1 MSIWDEIKVQNTC
14 KNFPRTYS
22 LEEDNDEE
30 KSNFCIDLMMLKIT
44 AIGRERC
51 PTSENSTAILDEE
64 VTKCFVFY
72 KGNNWDFK
80 WTYHP
85 IKTWRKEQGYGFA
98 KGKCKWTFTVKYE
111 SERLSLK
118 SSKGGHKTHRQD
130 PGFSRAETGKIWIK
144 YILTSCPHCVSC

>member
-1 MSIWDEIKVQNTC
+1 MQNTC

-80 WTYHP
+80 
-85 IKTWRKEQGYGFA
+85 
-98 KGKCKWTFTVKYE
+98 
-111 SERLSLK
+111 
-118 SSKGGHKTHRQD
+118 
-130 PGFSRAETGKIWIK
+130 
-144 YILTSCPHCVSC
+144 